1 MKNERASDRDRRLDA
16 GVGDVIFQPE
26 ILEAEGEKVLHFR
39 VDPHRR
45 QRLGR
50 ARKLLA
56 RLLEMVGVEMRVA
69 QRMDEIAGLQ
79 PGHLRHHHRQ
89 QRIGRDVRGKRKEFV
104 QSLRG
109 GVGSSVPLDEAALE
123 ARVLRGG
130 VPLVACFH
138 WILQLQRHV
147 LLGNAERALEFAA
160 KANQYSGRRVSIFSR
175 WITSLPPCLV
185 GLEACGSAH
194 HWARE
199 LIKLGHDARMMP
211 PAYVKPY
218 IRRQKNDAADAA
230 AICEAVTRP
239 SMRFVG
245 VRSLENQA
253 ALMRHKARE
262 MLVSQRTQLL
272 NGLRGHLTEVG
283 VIAAQGPRHARELAE
298 LIEACDE
305 TIPFEVCEALAP
317 LVVQLRNLDEAIARL
332 DRTIAKLAQKDETAR
347 RLMSIPGFG
356 PITASAM
363 AATIQDTSSFAG
375 PREFAA
381 FLGLTPKQNSSG
393 GKPKLGR
400 ISKMGNRNL
409 RKLLVVGA
417 HAVLFHRKPHT
428 DPLRMWA
435 KKLIEKKPF
444 KLVAVALANK
454 MARIA
459 FAILREQDGLSGNSG
474 VRSVGRVRGRGSPRA
489 GRQRNRG

>member
-1 MKNERASDRDRRLDA
+1 MGKSIIDLSSVTTVGLDLAKHVFQVHGVDASGRVVVAKAIRRN
-16 GVGDVIFQPE
+16 
-26 ILEAEGEKVLHFR
+26 
-39 VDPHRR
+39 
-45 QRLGR
+45 
-50 ARKLLA
+50 KLL
-56 RLLEMVGVEMRVA
+56 
-69 QRMDEIAGLQ
+69 
-79 PGHLRHHHRQ
+79 
-89 QRIGRDVRGKRKEFV
+89 EF
-104 QSLRG
+104 
-109 GVGSSVPLDEAALE
+109 
-123 ARVLRGG
+123 
-130 VPLVACFH
+130 
-138 WILQLQRHV
+138 
-147 LLGNAERALEFAA
+147 FA
-160 KANQYSGRRVSIFSR
+160 
-175 WITSLPPCLV
+175 SLPPCLV

-199 LIKLGHDARMMP
+199 LVELGHDARMMP

-218 IRRQKNDAADAA
+218 VRRQKNDAADAA

-245 VRSLENQA
+245 VRSLANQA

-272 NGLRGHLTEVG
+272 NGLRGHLTEIG

-317 LVVQLRNLDEAIARL
+317 LVVQLRILDEAIPRL
-332 DRTIAKLAQKDETAR
+332 DRTIAQMARKDETAR

-393 GKPKLGR
+393 GKHRLGR
-400 ISKMGNRNL
+400 ISKMGNRDL
-409 RKLLVVGA
+409 RKLLVLGA

-428 DPLRMWA
+428 DPLRTWA

-459 FAILREQDGLSGNSG
+459 FAIMRGKTVYREIP
-474 VRSVGRVRGRGSPRA
+474 V
-489 GRQRNRG
+489 